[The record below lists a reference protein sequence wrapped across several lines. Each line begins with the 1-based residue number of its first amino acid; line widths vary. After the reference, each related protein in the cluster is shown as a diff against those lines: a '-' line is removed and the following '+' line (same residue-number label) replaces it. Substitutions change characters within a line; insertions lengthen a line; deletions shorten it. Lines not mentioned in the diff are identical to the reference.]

1 MNKYFNY
8 LIYHGF
14 IIGPLLIYIGGKKE
28 KANKKIKD
36 LFILLALLA
45 IIYHIEIIYRK
56 RLTNSAI
63 NFIHIF
69 IMAPLLL
76 YIGIKEDKTDEE
88 YNIIMIIG
96 LVITFYFLYNLIEFI
111 RS

>member
-8 LIYHGF
+8 LIYHSF

-36 LFILLALLA
+36 LFVLLAILA
-45 IIYHIEIIYRK
+45 IIYHIEIIYK
-56 RLTNSAI
+56 KQFTNSAI

-69 IMAPLLL
+69 FIAPLLI
-76 YIGIKEDKTDEE
+76 YISKKEKKTNEE

-111 RS
+111 KS

>member
-14 IIGPLLIYIGGKKE
+14 IIGPLLIYIGGKKK
-28 KANKKIKD
+28 KANKNVNK
-36 LFILLALLA
+36 LFILLSILA
-45 IIYHIEIIYRK
+45 IIYHTEIIYRK
-56 RLTNSAI
+56 RLTNSLI

-76 YIGIKEDKTDEE
+76 YIGIKEDKTDDE
-88 YNIIMIIG
+88 YNFIMILG
-96 LVITFYFLYNLIEFI
+96 LVITFYFLYKTLDFI
-111 RS
+111 KS